1 MFMDAL
7 PEVNLLMDNKIES
20 EIKFQVMN
28 KLDMSIDV
36 SDEEI
41 RNLIKQEIL
50 VKAKGTILPISK
62 RIEIE
67 DHVFNALRGLD
78 VLEDLLND
86 SEITE
91 IMINGP
97 NNIFIE
103 RKGQIEKWDGAF
115 PSEEK
120 LNDVIQHIV
129 ADNNKIVNETNPIV
143 DTRLSDGSRVN
154 IVLPPAAV
162 DYSIISIRRFPKE
175 HMTMKRLLEYDSI
188 SQEIVEFL
196 GKLVIS
202 GYNIFV
208 AGGTGSGKTSFL
220 NALAEFIPLDE
231 RVITIEDSAE
241 LQLNDIPNLVRL
253 EARDANLEGK
263 NQISIRDL
271 LKSSLRM
278 RPDRVIVGECRGAEA
293 LEMLQAFNT
302 GHDGSLSTGHANSN
316 EDMIARLETMVLM
329 GAEIPLVAIRQQ
341 IAAGIDIFVH
351 LGRIRDRSRRL
362 LQISEVE
369 GMVDGQVK
377 LHSLYEFDGDMSTK
391 GRIKG
396 RWKKTGELIH
406 TGKLT
411 MSGVSL

>member
-7 PEVNLLMDNKIES
+7 PEVSLPMDNKIES
-20 EIKFQVMN
+20 EIKIQVMN

-162 DYSIISIRRFPKE
+162 DYSIISIRRFPQE